1 MVATTGDAKL
11 SSRAGARAAPWAL
24 LSPGALWLILFFIVP
39 IASLARMSLSSKKSR
54 FDFRA
59 SFTWQW
65 SNFSDAL
72 RAYGGHFVRSFAYAG
87 LATVFALLVG
97 FPLAYVIAF
106 RGGRWKSVLLGLVA
120 LPFFTSFLLRTLAWK
135 TLLADDGV
143 LLSAVK
149 GVGLRGP
156 LQAIGIMQDGR
167 VLASPTAVVG
177 GLTYNFLPFMIMP
190 IYVALERI
198 DHRLMDAAND
208 LYANNIAAFR
218 RIIMPLALPGVF
230 AGSLLTFIP
239 ASGDFVNDQF
249 LGDANRKMIGTVVQ
263 ERFIRNLDYPSAAAL
278 SFILMTL
285 ITVAVLVYARVLGTE
300 DLTG

>member
-1 MVATTGDAKL
+1 MAATTGDAKL
-11 SSRAGARAAPWAL
+11 SSQAGARAAPWAL

-39 IASLARMSLSSKKSR
+39 IGSLARMSLSSKKSR

-65 SNFSDAL
+65 SNFTDAL
-72 RAYGGHFVRSFAYAG
+72 RAYGGHFARSFLYAG
-87 LATVFALLVG
+87 LATVFALLIG

-143 LLSAVK
+143 LLSWVK
-149 GVGLRGP
+149 RVGLRGP
-156 LQAIGIMQDGR
+156 LQAISIMQDGR

-190 IYVALERI
+190 VYVALERI
-198 DHRLMDAAND
+198 DHRLVDAAND
-208 LYANNIAAFR
+208 LYANNIAAFT

>member
-1 MVATTGDAKL
+1 MAATTGDAKL
-11 SSRAGARAAPWAL
+11 SSQAGARAAPWAL

-39 IASLARMSLSSKKSR
+39 IGSLARMSLSSKKSR

-65 SNFSDAL
+65 SNFTDAL
-72 RAYGGHFVRSFAYAG
+72 RAYGGHFARSFLYAG
-87 LATVFALLVG
+87 LATVFALLIG

-143 LLSAVK
+143 LLGWVK
-149 GVGLRGP
+149 RVGLRGP
-156 LQAIGIMQDGR
+156 LQAISIMQNGR

-177 GLTYNFLPFMIMP
+177 GLTYNFLPFLIMP
-190 IYVALERI
+190 VYVALERI
-198 DHRLMDAAND
+198 DHRLVDAAND

>member
-1 MVATTGDAKL
+1 MAATTGDAKL
-11 SSRAGARAAPWAL
+11 SSQAGARAAPWAL

-39 IASLARMSLSSKKSR
+39 IGSLARMSLSSKKSR

-65 SNFSDAL
+65 SNFTDAL
-72 RAYGGHFVRSFAYAG
+72 RAYGGHFARSFLYAG
-87 LATVFALLVG
+87 LATVFALLIG

-143 LLSAVK
+143 LLGWVK
-149 GVGLRGP
+149 RVGLRGP
-156 LQAIGIMQDGR
+156 LQAISIMQNGR

-190 IYVALERI
+190 VYVALERI
-198 DHRLMDAAND
+198 DHRLVDAAND

>member
-1 MVATTGDAKL
+1 MADDGSAAKL
-11 SSRAGARAAPWAL
+11 SSRADARVAPWAL
-24 LSPGALWLILFFIVP
+24 LTPGALWLILFFIVP

-59 SFTWQW
+59 SFTWKW
-65 SNFSDAL
+65 SNFGDAL
-72 RAYGGHFVRSFAYAG
+72 TNYGAHFMRSFLYAG
-87 LATVFALLVG
+87 MATVLALLIG

-135 TLLADDGV
+135 TILADEGPF
-143 LLSAVK
+143 LRTLKAL
-149 GVGLRGP
+149 GLRGP
-156 LQAIGIMQDGR
+156 LEFLGIMQQGR
-167 VLASPTAVVG
+167 VLASPSAVVG
-177 GLTYNFLPFMIMP
+177 GLTYNFLPFMVMP
-190 IYVALERI
+190 IYVALERV
-198 DHRLMDAAND
+198 DHRLVDAAND
-208 LYANNIAAFR
+208 LYSSNVRAFR
-218 RIIMPLALPGVF
+218 RVVLPLALPGVF

-249 LGDANRKMIGTVVQ
+249 LGNPSRKMIGTAVQ
-263 ERFIRNLDYPSAAAL
+263 ERFIRNLDYPTAAAL

-285 ITVAVLVYARVLGTE
+285 ITVAVLIYAKALGTE

>member
-1 MVATTGDAKL
+1 MTATTGDAKL
-11 SSRAGARAAPWAL
+11 SSRAGARTAPWVL
-24 LSPGALWLILFFIVP
+24 ISPGALWLILFFIVP
-39 IASLARMSLSSKKSR
+39 IGSLARMSLSSKKSR

-72 RAYGGHFVRSFAYAG
+72 RAYGGHFLRSFLYAG
-87 LATVFALLVG
+87 LATVFALLIG

-106 RGGRWKSVLLGLVA
+106 RGGRWKSVLLGMVA

-149 GVGLRGP
+149 RVGLRGP
-156 LQAIGIMQDGR
+156 LQAISVMQDGR

-198 DHRLMDAAND
+198 DHRLVDAAND

>member
-1 MVATTGDAKL
+1 MAATTGDVKL

-39 IASLARMSLSSKKSR
+39 IGSLARMSLSSKKSR

-87 LATVFALLVG
+87 LATVFALLIG

-149 GVGLRGP
+149 RVGLRGP
-156 LQAIGIMQDGR
+156 LQAISIMQDGR

-198 DHRLMDAAND
+198 DHRLVDAAND
-208 LYANNIAAFR
+208 LYANNVAAFR

>member
-1 MVATTGDAKL
+1 MAATTGDAKL
-11 SSRAGARAAPWAL
+11 SSQAGARAAPWAL

-39 IASLARMSLSSKKSR
+39 IGSLARMSLSSKKSR

-65 SNFSDAL
+65 SNFTDAL
-72 RAYGGHFVRSFAYAG
+72 RAYGGHFARSFLYAG
-87 LATVFALLVG
+87 LATVFALLIG

-143 LLSAVK
+143 LLGWVK
-149 GVGLRGP
+149 RVGLRGP
-156 LQAIGIMQDGR
+156 LQAISIMQDGR

-198 DHRLMDAAND
+198 DHRLVDAAND

>member
-1 MVATTGDAKL
+1 MAATTGDVKL

-39 IASLARMSLSSKKSR
+39 IGSLARMSLSSKKSR

-65 SNFSDAL
+65 SNFNDAL
-72 RAYGGHFVRSFAYAG
+72 RAYGGHFLRSFLYAG
-87 LATVFALLVG
+87 LATVFALLIG

-149 GVGLRGP
+149 RVGLRGP
-156 LQAIGIMQDGR
+156 LQAISIMQDGR

-198 DHRLMDAAND
+198 DHRLVDAAND
-208 LYANNIAAFR
+208 LYANNVAAFR